1 MYPVKWVDQKD
12 VLGFRGVD
20 HTYAQIRK
28 DLTRLSVNY
37 LEVLKLKLLDLIRS

>member
-1 MYPVKWVDQKD
+1 LLDHFYRSSFNIQKD

-20 HTYAQIRK
+20 QTYAQIRK

-37 LEVLKLKLLDLIRS
+37 LMFLNSNC